1 MCAASLGNLNV
12 VHELIYRGAKVND
25 ENDKGADA
33 LHSASSAGHLE
44 VVKLLLESGA
54 DVNAKGGKHKNS
66 LNAAS
71 AEGFPAIV
79 KELLDAGAD
88 PQSFDEHYGNALQ
101 AASFAGHNDVV
112 KMLATAGVD
121 VNHKG
126 GSQRGTALVCASG
139 SGHLS
144 TIELLFDLGIPS
156 GPTQD
161 LANAMVAAS
170 KKCDQDAVSI
180 LLQHGG
186 NINCCDGKATSVT
199 AGNELTPLSAACFK
213 SDDHMVEFLLA
224 RGADANII
232 CPTHGSA
239 LLAALSVP
247 SRRCNLDVVRM
258 LLTAGARIDELP
270 ERCVHANA
278 LTAAVARDNYAAV
291 SLLLENGANINLVNE
306 NKQSALMIAARE
318 DENEILDLLLS
329 RGADTNLLIK
339 IVDDPADDGLV
350 SALEEA
356 AAADC
361 ESNVRKLIAHG
372 ALITHKR
379 TDTIY
384 KDAVQVSSYC
394 GRLKTLRALLEL
406 GADPNT
412 CGGRWGTSLQAAAAE
427 GHCELM
433 SLLIDAGAEVNA
445 TGVGK
450 CGNALNAAVIKGS
463 IDAVQL
469 LLKNGGD
476 PNLQAGKG
484 YDHQYALHAA
494 CYRYGGAEEPE
505 LVKLLVD
512 AGADVN
518 KKGGRYWT
526 SLQAA
531 GAGSLG
537 EPTTMKYLIAHGAD
551 IHAVGGFSG
560 TALSA
565 CYHEGYYLCTD
576 LLYEAGASANLT
588 GGYWHNSLG
597 AALSGACQTMIT
609 YLLKY
614 YDADANMECGER
626 GSPLHWCI
634 AWRLEDQLFDV
645 FIRYGASVHSE
656 GGTFGTAL

>member
-12 VHELIYRGAKVND
+12 VRELIYRGAKVND

-54 DVNAKGGKHKNS
+54 DVNAKGGKHRNS

-79 KELLDAGAD
+79 KELLDGGAD

-101 AASFAGHNDVV
+101 AASFAGHSEIV
-112 KMLATAGVD
+112 KMLAGAGVD

-144 TIELLFDLGIPS
+144 TIQLLFDLGTPP

-161 LANAMVAAS
+161 NANAMVAAS
-170 KKCDQDAVSI
+170 KKCDEDAVSI
-180 LLQHGG
+180 LLQNGG
-186 NINCCDGKATSVT
+186 NINCSDGKATSVT
-199 AGNELTPLSAACFK
+199 KGNELTPLSAACLK
-213 SDDHMVEFLLA
+213 SDAHMVEFLLA
-224 RGADANII
+224 RGADANIV

-247 SRRCNLDVVRM
+247 KRRCNLDVVRT
-258 LLTAGARIDELP
+258 LLLAGARLDELP
-270 ERCVHANA
+270 KRSSHANA
-278 LTAAVARDNYAAV
+278 LAEAVAQDNQAAV
-291 SLLLENGANINLVNE
+291 SLLLEKGANINLVNE
-306 NKQSALMIAARE
+306 NKQSALMLAACE
-318 DENEILDLLLS
+318 DGNEILDLLIL
-329 RGADTNLLIK
+329 RDADVNLLIK
-339 IVDDPADDGLV
+339 VVDDPEDDGLV

-356 AAADC
+356 TAADC
-361 ESNVRKLIAHG
+361 ESNVRKLVAHG

-384 KDAVQVSSYC
+384 KDAMQVSCYY
-394 GRLKTLRALLEL
+394 GQLKTFKALIDL
-406 GADPNT
+406 GADADT
-412 CGGRWGTSLQAAAAE
+412 CGGRWGTSLQAAAAQ
-427 GHCELM
+427 GHCEIL
-433 SLLIDAGAEVNA
+433 SSLIDAGVEVNK

-450 CGNALNAAVIKGS
+450 YGNALVAAAMKGS
-463 IDAVQL
+463 IDAVKL
-469 LLKNGGD
+469 LLEKGAD

-484 YDHQYALHAA
+484 YYHQFALHAA
-494 CYRYGGAEEPE
+494 CYQYGEANEPE
-505 LVKLLVD
+505 LIKVLVD

-518 KKGGRYWT
+518 KKGGQFWT
-526 SLQAA
+526 PLQAA
-531 GAGSLG
+531 GAGALG
-537 EPTTMKYLIAHGAD
+537 HPVTMKYLIDHGAD
-551 IHAVGGFSG
+551 VHAVGGISG

-565 CYHEGYYLCTD
+565 CYHRGYYLCTD
-576 LLYEAGASANLT
+576 VLYEAGASANLT
-588 GGYWHNSLG
+588 GGYWRNPLG

-614 YDADANMECGER
+614 FDADANIDCGVK
-626 GSPLHWCI
+626 GSPLQYSI
-634 AWRLEDQLFDV
+634 MWRNEEQLWDL
-645 FIRYGASVHSE
+645 FIRYGANVHSQ